1 MIYRQFCM
9 KGRYHPKV
17 DSYSTTA
24 PFWYIVEGQGKGKSS
39 KQTELWAVQLTVYF
53 PWKEKWLDVHYIL
66 IHGLWPVVC
75 LDGLK
80 LGRNGMGKQV
90 TKMFEEE
97 VCGQMPLNVQSRS
110 DIYNVKIIVSL
121 VNAHQKITSVEE
133 NFSNQV
139 GRITYSMETSEPLS
153 PPPCHHPMGS

>member
-1 MIYRQFCM
+1 
-9 KGRYHPKV
+9 
-17 DSYSTTA
+17 
-24 PFWYIVEGQGKGKSS
+24 
-39 KQTELWAVQLTVYF
+39 
-53 PWKEKWLDVHYIL
+53 
-66 IHGLWPVVC
+66 
-75 LDGLK
+75 
-80 LGRNGMGKQV
+80 
-90 TKMFEEE
+90 
-97 VCGQMPLNVQSRS
+97 MPLNVQSRS